1 MEIDTS
7 GSNPTECSGL
17 RISWVRGVRPARER
31 DMDIA
36 HPRSDVRA
44 RDADIRARDADPC
57 AEHEAQRAKQRVPDD
72 KRKRG
77 VRPWEMARVSRKT
90 WYTSVPLR

>member
-1 MEIDTS
+1 MPPGS
-7 GSNPTECSGL
+7 GG
-17 RISWVRGVRPARER
+17 RGF

-44 RDADIRARDADPC
+44 RDADVRAQDADPC

-90 WYTSVPLR
+90 WYKWHKRAAEVEHH